1 QQAVGALDR
10 VALDDLV
17 PRAEEH
23 GADVV
28 GLEVQGEPGHVV
40 GQLEHLERLAVLE
53 AVDAGD
59 AVGHG
64 EHGADL
70 GEVRLAG
77 FQALDARLQDG
88 GDLVG
93 LDLHVSPQARATCL
107 RSCSRRL
114 RTEASSTELPTRTTM
129 PPRRSGSTSAE
140 RSTLRPVCSAI
151 RSPICLTVALS

>member
-1 QQAVGALDR
+1 
-10 VALDDLV
+10 
-17 PRAEEH
+17 
-23 GADVV
+23 
-28 GLEVQGEPGHVV
+28 HVV
-40 GQLEHLERLAVLE
+40 RQVEHLECHAVLE

-64 EHGADL
+64 QHGADL
-70 GEVRLAG
+70 GQVGLAG
-77 FQALDARLQDG
+77 LEALDARLEDG

-93 LDLHVSPQARATCL
+93 LDLQLNLLSPSVLASSDLGRRYPALATCL

-129 PPRRSGSTSAE
+129 PPRRSGSTLAD

-151 RSPICLTVALS
+151 RSPICLTVP